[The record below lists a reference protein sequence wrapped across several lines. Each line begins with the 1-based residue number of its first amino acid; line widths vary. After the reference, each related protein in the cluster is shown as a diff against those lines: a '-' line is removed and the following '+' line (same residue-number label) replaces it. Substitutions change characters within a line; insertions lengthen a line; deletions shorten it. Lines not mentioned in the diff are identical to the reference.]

1 MLIRNPQLKRL
12 LSVVAICA
20 IFISCNEKKKDV
32 SYSKKTT
39 TVSKKKQL
47 SPLEKSIKVG
57 KTIYTDMCVVCHQAS
72 GKGVPKAF
80 PPIANS
86 DYLKNNQTASIIG
99 LKKGMKGEIV
109 VNGETY
115 NSYMAPLGLGN
126 DEIADVM
133 NYINHSWG
141 NDYGDLITEE
151 EVTKLLEE

>member
-1 MLIRNPQLKRL
+1 MQIRNSQIKQLL
-12 LSVVAICA
+12 LIIAICGL
-20 IFISCNEKKKDV
+20 FISCNEKKKDV
-32 SYSKKTT
+32 SYSKKTNV
-39 TVSKKKQL
+39 VSKKKQL
-47 SPLEKSIKVG
+47 TPLEKSIKSG
-57 KTIYTDMCVVCHQAS
+57 KTIYTDMCVVCHQAN

-80 PPIANS
+80 PPLANS

-141 NDYGDLITEE
+141 NNYGDIITEE